1 MPVAVKPVIDTSDL
15 RRAGKLVREID
26 PRIRSQL
33 IKDAKADMTPFAEE
47 ILSKIPT
54 RPPLSGMGH
63 TGRTGWA
70 PPKYSLH
77 VTPGGGRG
85 SLARIEVYS
94 KSPFG
99 PGFKIADLVGTR
111 NRGERVRRAHVREV
125 RGKLVQVKGHPT
137 KSGDVLIQRMSSRYP
152 LSANGKGGRFVWAG
166 AMDARPQLIARLIV
180 RLDEYAERIERGAL

>member
-15 RRAGKLVREID
+15 RRAAKLVREID
-26 PRIRSQL
+26 PKIRTQL
-33 IKDAKADMTPFAEE
+33 IRDAKEDMTRFAEE
-47 ILSKIPT
+47 ILSKIPPG
-54 RPPLSGMGH
+54 PPLPGMGH
-63 TGRTGWA
+63 TGRTGWQ

-85 SLARIEVYS
+85 SLARIEFYS

-99 PGFKIADLVGTR
+99 AGFKIADLVGTR
-111 NRGERVRRAHVREV
+111 NRGAKVRRAHVREV
-125 RGKLVQVKGHPT
+125 RGKLVNVKAHPT
-137 KSGDVLIQRMSSRYP
+137 SSGDVLIQRMSSRYP

-166 AMDARPQLIARLIV
+166 AMEARPQLIAKLIA